1 MALQN
6 ITFKNHK
13 AETLS
18 AKLELPADRKPENFA
33 VFAHCF
39 TCNKNFRAVRQ
50 ISSALAAN
58 GFGVL
63 SFDFT
68 GLGESGGDFSETTF
82 SGTVDDLVAAAEFLT
97 AGFSA
102 PSLIVGHS
110 LGGAAALLAASR
122 LEKVKAV
129 VTIGAPAEPQHVKHL
144 FKDRIDDIESAG
156 ASEVSI
162 GGRPFLLKKEFV
174 EDLDQQDLLAE
185 VGAMDRAFLFLHSP
199 EDTVV
204 GIDNAAALY
213 KAARHPKSFISLAGA
228 DHLLT
233 DPADGR
239 YAGEVIASWA
249 SRYLPAEAPKN
260 DISTREDVVALL
272 PADERF
278 TTAII
283 AGGHRMQADEPK
295 SFGGNDF
302 GPSPYGFLSS
312 GLAACTAMT
321 LRLYADRKGWDLG
334 DVAVHVSHS
343 KTHAADCSD
352 CEAGGSKIDKF
363 VRRIEFS
370 AQLTAEQHG
379 RLLEIADKCPVHRT
393 LEATSQVE
401 TTIGITTDERP
412 GR

>member
-1 MALQN
+1 MALQS
-6 ITFKNHK
+6 ITFENHK

-18 AKLELPADRKPENFA
+18 AKLQLPADRKPENFA

-97 AGFSA
+97 AEFSA

-122 LEKVKAV
+122 LENVKAV

-144 FKDRIDDIESAG
+144 FKDRIVDIESAG

-162 GGRPFLLKKEFV
+162 GGRPFLLKQEFV
-174 EDLDQQDLLAE
+174 QDIDQQDLLAE
-185 VGAMDRAFLFLHSP
+185 VGAMDKAFLFLHSP

-233 DPADGR
+233 DPTDGL

-249 SRYLPAEAPKN
+249 SRYLPAEAPKTE
-260 DISTREDVVALL
+260 ISTREDVVALL

-283 AGGHRMQADEPK
+283 AGGHRMQADEPE

-302 GPSPYGFLSS
+302 GPSPYGFVTS

-321 LRLYADRKGWDLG
+321 LRLYADRKGWNIG

-343 KTHAADCSD
+343 KVHAEDC
-352 CEAGGSKIDKF
+352 AGCKSSGAKIDTFTRK
-363 VRRIEFS
+363 IEF
-370 AQLTAEQHG
+370 TAELSDDQKAK
-379 RLLEIADKCPVHRT
+379 LLEIADKCPVHRT
-393 LEATSQVE
+393 LEAEARIDTR
-401 TTIGITTDERP
+401 IGEL
-412 GR
+412 

>member
-1 MALQN
+1 MPTRN
-6 ITFKNHK
+6 IEFKNPEGAK
-13 AETLS
+13 LS
-18 AKLELPADRKPENFA
+18 ARLELPPNQKPRDFA

-82 SGTVDDLVAAAEFLT
+82 SGTVDDLVAAAEYL
-97 AGFSA
+97 AREYAA

-110 LGGAAALLAASR
+110 LGEAAALLAA
-122 LEKVKAV
+122 EKLASTKAV
-129 VTIGAPAEPQHVKHL
+129 VTIGSPAEPQHLKNL
-144 FKDRIDDIESAG
+144 FSDRLEDIDKAG
-156 ASEVSI
+156 AASVNI
-162 GGRPFLLKKEFV
+162 GGRPFVLKREFV
-174 EDLDQQDLLAE
+174 QDLDDQDLLAI
-185 VGAMDRAFLFLHSP
+185 VGRMDKAFLFLHSP

-213 KAARHPKSFISLAGA
+213 RAARHPKSFISLSGA

-249 SRYLPAEAPKN
+249 SRYLPASPQAK
-260 DISTREDVVALL
+260 DIDTREDVVALL
-272 PADERF
+272 PADEKF
-278 TTAII
+278 TTTIN
-283 AGGHRMQADEPK
+283 AGGHRITADEPE
-295 SFGGNDF
+295 SFGGNNF
-302 GPSPYGFLSS
+302 GPSPYGFVSA

-321 LRLYADRKGWDLG
+321 LRLYADRKGWQLG

-352 CEAGGSKIDKF
+352 CEAGGSKIDNF
-363 VRRIEFS
+363 VRTIEFS
-370 AQLTAEQHG
+370 TELSSEQKAK
-379 RLLEIADKCPVHRT
+379 LLEIADKCPVHRT
-393 LEATSQVE
+393 LEAEAKIVTAILATE
-401 TTIGITTDERP
+401 
-412 GR
+412 